1 MKKLIIQ
8 TIAIYVVIIIV
19 NSMFNMHIPQE
30 IAMLLGV
37 IMLLQDKS
45 ILKDAK
51 DLFSDVKEGILPEKK
66 ETK

>member
-1 MKKLIIQ
+1 
-8 TIAIYVVIIIV
+8 
-19 NSMFNMHIPQE
+19 MFNMHIPQE